1 MENKL
6 PLTDEEWE
14 KLRARGFPV
23 QDFLKKL
30 DLFDSIRHVTGQSEF
45 AGIVYE
51 NAQKLREAAENV
63 FVEGRRDC
71 VEDLFSRA
79 SAFDSVV
86 SDIEDWVSD
95 IREAMDS
102 LEKTRPGRTALLDDE
117 DDSPS

>member
-1 MENKL
+1 MENDL

-14 KLRARGFPV
+14 KLRNSSFSV

-63 FVEGRRDC
+63 FAQGRRDC
-71 VEDLFSRA
+71 VKDLFLSA

-95 IREAMDS
+95 IRKAMDF
-102 LEKTRPGRTALLDDE
+102 LEKTRPGRTVLLDDE
-117 DDSPS
+117 DD

>member
-14 KLRARGFPV
+14 KLRDRPFPV

-30 DLFDSIRHVTGQSEF
+30 DLFDSIRHLTGQSEY
-45 AGIVYE
+45 AGIIYE
-51 NAQKLREAAENV
+51 NAQKLKEAAANV
-63 FVEGRRDC
+63 FAEGRRDC
-71 VEDLFSRA
+71 ARDLFSRA

-95 IREAMDS
+95 IRKAMDA
-102 LEKTRPGRTALLDDE
+102 LEKVRPGRTALLDD
-117 DDSPS
+117 DLPS

>member
-1 MENKL
+1 MENNL
-6 PLTDEEWE
+6 PLADEEWE
-14 KLRARGFPV
+14 KLRNNPFSV

-30 DLFDSIRHVTGQSEF
+30 DLFDSIRHLTGQSEF

-51 NAQKLREAAENV
+51 NAQKLKEAAANV

-71 VEDLFSRA
+71 VEDLFKRA

-86 SDIEDWVSD
+86 SDIEDWILN
-95 IREAMDS
+95 IRKAMDS
-102 LEKTRPGRTALLDDE
+102 LEKLRPGRTALLDDE